1 MPRTLLWP
9 WSQGHERKG
18 STCTKT
24 RAVAA
29 VLALGLLAAGC
40 SSSSDSTDA
49 PSTEAA
55 ATEAVATEAA
65 ATEAAATEAADT
77 EAAETEA
84 AAVTDAAPAAGT
96 DEVAAAKAVIESF
109 LQPPTKINQT
119 TPLSGPIEKDKLY
132 VFLECELPQCVEIGV
147 GALESAKAIG
157 WKTKV
162 IKWNTA
168 DLQTVLTAMDEALT
182 LKPTAVTLTGIPQE
196 LWADREAA
204 YEAAGAMIIPIAV
217 ADLKLSKT
225 VPMGAAM
232 KADYVADGNL
242 VGNWFIADSNAE
254 GKALVADVP
263 AYPVLTAHG
272 TGFNEAVAAGCK
284 KCSVTSLEVTVPQL
298 AKGEFVPSVVSALQK
313 DPSIKYVITT
323 NGAFIDGLSAAL
335 DAAGMK
341 DVKIAGGSATINNLS
356 ALDTGTEHA
365 WAGEAIHMDGWIAI
379 DIAARAMLGM
389 EIPDSG
395 GRRVQQLF
403 IKGNVGT
410 PTLSLDK
417 PDNFRDE
424 FKKLWGVA

>member
-1 MPRTLLWP
+1 MHSR
-9 WSQGHERKG
+9 
-18 STCTKT
+18 T

-29 VLALGLLAAGC
+29 VLAIGLIAAGC
-40 SSSSDSTDA
+40 SSDKKAADSTAAESTAALAAAETTAA
-49 PSTEAA
+49 PAAGATDTTAAQAAA
-55 ATEAVATEAA
+55 ATEAPATEPTA
-65 ATEAAATEAADT
+65 
-77 EAAETEA
+77 
-84 AAVTDAAPAAGT
+84 AAGT
-96 DEVAAAKAVIESF
+96 DEVAAAKAAIEPF

-119 TPLSGPIEKDKLY
+119 IPLSGPVPKDKLY
-132 VFLECELPQCVEIGV
+132 VFLECELPQCVEIGI
-147 GALESAKAIG
+147 GAIEAAKAIG

-168 DLQTVLTAMDEALT
+168 DLQTVLSAMDEALT
-182 LKPTAVTLTGIPQE
+182 LKPAAVTLTGIPQE

-204 YEAAGAMIIPIAV
+204 FAAAGAMIIPIAV

-232 KADYVADGNL
+232 KADYVADGKL

-272 TGFNEAVAAGCK
+272 TGFKEAVAAGCK
-284 KCSVTSLEVTVPQL
+284 KCTVTSLDVTVPQL
-298 AKGEFVPSVVSALQK
+298 AKGEYVSSVVSALQK
-313 DPSIKYVITT
+313 DPSIKYLITT
-323 NGAFIDGLSAAL
+323 DGAFIDGLSAAL

-341 DVKIAGGSATINNLS
+341 DIKIGGGSASINNLA
-356 ALDTGTEHA
+356 ALDAGTEHA

-395 GRRVQQLF
+395 GRRTQQLF
-403 IKGNVGT
+403 TKGNVGT

-424 FKKLWGVA
+424 FRKLWGVA

>member
-1 MPRTLLWP
+1 M
-9 WSQGHERKG
+9 HIRK
-18 STCTKT
+18 
-24 RAVAA
+24 RAVVAA
-29 VLALGLLAAGC
+29 LTLTLGLFAAGC
-40 SSSSDSTDA
+40 SSSDDS
-49 PSTEAA
+49 STEAA
-55 ATEAVATEAA
+55 ATEAA
-65 ATEAAATEAADT
+65 ATEAAATEAMASEAADT
-77 EAAETEA
+77 EAADTQAADTA
-84 AAVTDAAPAAGT
+84 AAAAGT
-96 DEVAAAKAVIESF
+96 DEVAAAKAIYEPF
-109 LQPPTKINQT
+109 LQPPTKINQVI
-119 TPLSGPIEKDKLY
+119 PLSGTVPKDKLY

-147 GALESAKAIG
+147 GALEAAKAIG
-157 WKTKV
+157 WQTKV

-168 DLQTVLTAMDEALT
+168 DLQTVLTAMDEALA
-182 LKPTAVTLTGIPQE
+182 LKPAAVTLTGIPQE

-204 YEAAGAMIIPIAV
+204 FEAAGAMIIPIAV

-232 KADYVADGNL
+232 KADYVADGKL

-272 TGFNEAVAAGCK
+272 TGFKEAVAAGCK
-284 KCSVTSLEVTVPQL
+284 KCTVTSLEVTVPQL
-298 AKGEFVPSVVSALQK
+298 AKGEFVPSVISALQK
-313 DPSIKYVITT
+313 DSSIKYVITT

-341 DVKIAGGSATINNLS
+341 DIKVAGGSATINNLA

-379 DIAARAMLGM
+379 DIAARALLGM
-389 EIPDSG
+389 DIEDSG
-395 GRRVQQLF
+395 GRRTQQLF

>member
-1 MPRTLLWP
+1 M
-9 WSQGHERKG
+9 HIRK
-18 STCTKT
+18 
-24 RAVAA
+24 RAVVAA
-29 VLALGLLAAGC
+29 LTLTLGLFAAGC
-40 SSSSDSTDA
+40 SSSDDS
-49 PSTEAA
+49 STEAA
-55 ATEAVATEAA
+55 ATEAA
-65 ATEAAATEAADT
+65 ATEAAATEAMASEAADT
-77 EAAETEA
+77 QAADTA
-84 AAVTDAAPAAGT
+84 AAAAGT
-96 DEVAAAKAVIESF
+96 DEVAAAKAIYEPF
-109 LQPPTKINQT
+109 LQPPTKINQVI
-119 TPLSGPIEKDKLY
+119 PLSGTVPKDKLY

-147 GALESAKAIG
+147 GALEAAKAIG
-157 WKTKV
+157 WQTKV

-168 DLQTVLTAMDEALT
+168 DLQTVLTAMDEALA
-182 LKPTAVTLTGIPQE
+182 LKPAAVTLTGIPQE

-204 YEAAGAMIIPIAV
+204 FEAAGAMIIPIAV

-232 KADYVADGNL
+232 KADYVADGKL
-242 VGNWFIADSNAE
+242 VGNWFIADSNAA

-272 TGFNEAVAAGCK
+272 TGFKEAVAAGCK
-284 KCSVTSLEVTVPQL
+284 KCTVTSLEVTVPQL
-298 AKGEFVPSVVSALQK
+298 AKGEFVPSVISALQK
-313 DPSIKYVITT
+313 DSSIKYVITT

-341 DVKIAGGSATINNLS
+341 DIKVAGGSATINNLA

-379 DIAARAMLGM
+379 DIAARALLGM
-389 EIPDSG
+389 DIEDSG
-395 GRRVQQLF
+395 GRRTQQLF

>member
-1 MPRTLLWP
+1 MHTRTRVI
-9 WSQGHERKG
+9 S
-18 STCTKT
+18 
-24 RAVAA
+24 AA
-29 VLALGLLAAGC
+29 LALGLLATGC
-40 SSSSDSTDA
+40 SSSSDSTVA
-49 PSTEAA
+49 P
-55 ATEAVATEAA
+55 ATETTAASAVTE
-65 ATEAAATEAADT
+65 TT
-77 EAAETEA
+77 A
-84 AAVTDAAPAAGT
+84 AAVTETTAAAGT
-96 DEVAAAKAVIESF
+96 DEVAAAKAAFEPF

-119 TPLSGPIEKDKLY
+119 TPLSGPVPKDKLY

-147 GALESAKAIG
+147 GALEAAKAIG

-162 IKWNTA
+162 IKWSTA
-168 DLQTVLTAMDEALT
+168 DLQTVLTGMDEALA
-182 LKPTAVTLTGIPQE
+182 LKPAAVTLTGLPQE

-204 YEAAGAMIIPIAV
+204 FEAAGAMIIPIAV

-232 KADYVADGNL
+232 KADYLADGTL

-272 TGFNEAVAAGCK
+272 TGFKEAVAAGCK
-284 KCSVTSLEVTVPQL
+284 KCAVTSLDVTVPQL
-298 AKGEFVPSVVSALQK
+298 AKGEFVPAVVSALQK

-341 DVKIAGGSATINNLS
+341 DIKVAGGSATINNLA

-395 GRRVQQLF
+395 GRRTQQLF

>member
-1 MPRTLLWP
+1 M
-9 WSQGHERKG
+9 HIRK
-18 STCTKT
+18 
-24 RAVAA
+24 RAVVAA
-29 VLALGLLAAGC
+29 LTLTLGLFAAGC
-40 SSSSDSTDA
+40 SSSDDS
-49 PSTEAA
+49 STEAA
-55 ATEAVATEAA
+55 ATEAA
-65 ATEAAATEAADT
+65 ATEAAATEAAAT
-77 EAAETEA
+77 EAMASEA
-84 AAVTDAAPAAGT
+84 ADTQAADTAAAAAGT
-96 DEVAAAKAVIESF
+96 DEVAAAKAIYEPF
-109 LQPPTKINQT
+109 LQPPTKINQVI
-119 TPLSGPIEKDKLY
+119 PLSGTVPKDKLY

-147 GALESAKAIG
+147 GALEAAKAIG
-157 WKTKV
+157 WQTKV

-168 DLQTVLTAMDEALT
+168 DLQTVLTAMDEALA
-182 LKPTAVTLTGIPQE
+182 LKPAAVTLTGIPQE

-204 YEAAGAMIIPIAV
+204 FEAAGAMIIPIAV

-232 KADYVADGNL
+232 KADYVADGKL
-242 VGNWFIADSNAE
+242 VGNWFIADSNAA

-272 TGFNEAVAAGCK
+272 TGFKEAVAAGCK
-284 KCSVTSLEVTVPQL
+284 KCTVTSLEVTVPQL
-298 AKGEFVPSVVSALQK
+298 AKGEFVPSVISALQK
-313 DPSIKYVITT
+313 DSSIKYVITT

-341 DVKIAGGSATINNLS
+341 DIKVAGGSATINNLA

-379 DIAARAMLGM
+379 DIAARALLGM
-389 EIPDSG
+389 DIEDSG
-395 GRRVQQLF
+395 GRRTQQLF

>member
-1 MPRTLLWP
+1 M
-9 WSQGHERKG
+9 HIK
-18 STCTKT
+18 K
-24 RAVAA
+24 RAVTAA
-29 VLALGLLAAGC
+29 LVLTMGLLAAGC
-40 SSSSDSTDA
+40 SSSKDNPSTEA
-49 PSTEAA
+49 PSTEAPSTEAVATEPA
-55 ATEAVATEAA
+55 ATEAAATDAVATEAA
-65 ATEAAATEAADT
+65 ATEAAAVDT
-77 EAAETEA
+77 TAT
-84 AAVTDAAPAAGT
+84 AAGT
-96 DEVAAAKAVIESF
+96 DEVAAAKAVYEPF
-109 LQPPTKINQT
+109 LQAPTKINQV
-119 TPLSGPIEKDKLY
+119 TPLSGPVPKDKLY

-147 GALESAKAIG
+147 GALEAAKAIG
-157 WKTKV
+157 WQTKV

-168 DLQTVLTAMDEALT
+168 DLQTVLTAMDEALA
-182 LKPTAVTLTGIPQE
+182 LKPAAVTLTGIPQE

-204 YEAAGAMIIPIAV
+204 FEAAGAMIIPIAV

-232 KADYVADGNL
+232 KADYLADGKL
-242 VGNWFIADSNAE
+242 VGNWFIADSNGE

-272 TGFNEAVAAGCK
+272 TGFKEAVAAGCK
-284 KCSVTSLEVTVPQL
+284 KCAVSSLEVTVPQL
-298 AKGEFVPSVVSALQK
+298 AKGEFVSSVVSALQK
-313 DPSIKYVITT
+313 DPSIKYLITT

-341 DVKIAGGSATINNLS
+341 DIKIAGGSATINNLA
-356 ALDTGTEHA
+356 ALDAGTEHA

-395 GRRVQQLF
+395 GRRTQQLF

>member
-1 MPRTLLWP
+1 M
-9 WSQGHERKG
+9 HIRK
-18 STCTKT
+18 
-24 RAVAA
+24 RAVVAA
-29 VLALGLLAAGC
+29 LTLTLGLFAAGC
-40 SSSSDSTDA
+40 SSSDDS
-49 PSTEAA
+49 STEAA
-55 ATEAVATEAA
+55 ATEAA
-65 ATEAAATEAADT
+65 ATEAAATEAAATEAAATEAMASEAADT
-77 EAAETEA
+77 EAADTA
-84 AAVTDAAPAAGT
+84 AAAAGT
-96 DEVAAAKAVIESF
+96 DEVAAAKAIYEPF
-109 LQPPTKINQT
+109 LQPPTKINQVI
-119 TPLSGPIEKDKLY
+119 PLSGTVPKDKLY

-147 GALESAKAIG
+147 GALEAAKAIG
-157 WKTKV
+157 WQTKV

-168 DLQTVLTAMDEALT
+168 DLQTVLTAMDEALA
-182 LKPTAVTLTGIPQE
+182 LKPAAVTLTGIPQE

-204 YEAAGAMIIPIAV
+204 FEAAGAMIIPIAV

-232 KADYVADGNL
+232 KADYVADGKL

-272 TGFNEAVAAGCK
+272 TGFKEAVAAGCK
-284 KCSVTSLEVTVPQL
+284 KCTVTSLEVTVPQL
-298 AKGEFVPSVVSALQK
+298 AKGEFVPAVISALQT
-313 DPSIKYVITT
+313 DSSIKYVITT

-341 DVKIAGGSATINNLS
+341 DIKVAGGSATINNLA

-379 DIAARAMLGM
+379 DIAARALLGM
-389 EIPDSG
+389 DIEDSG
-395 GRRVQQLF
+395 GRRTQQLF

>member
-1 MPRTLLWP
+1 MH
-9 WSQGHERKG
+9 S
-18 STCTKT
+18 KT

-29 VLALGLLAAGC
+29 VLAIGLLAAACG
-40 SSSSDSTDA
+40 SSSKTTDTSA
-49 PSTEAA
+49 TETTVASAVTEAETA
-55 ATEAVATEAA
+55 ATEAPA
-65 ATEAAATEAADT
+65 
-77 EAAETEA
+77 
-84 AAVTDAAPAAGT
+84 TDAATTVAAAAAAGT
-96 DEVAAAKAVIESF
+96 DEVAAAKAIYEPF

-119 TPLSGPIEKDKLY
+119 TPLSGPVPKDKLY

-147 GALESAKAIG
+147 GAIEAAKAIG

-168 DLQTVLTAMDEALT
+168 DLQTVLSAMDEALT
-182 LKPTAVTLTGIPQE
+182 LKPAAVTLTGIPQE

-204 YEAAGAMIIPIAV
+204 FAAAGAMIIPIAV

-232 KADYVADGNL
+232 KADYLADGTL
-242 VGNWFIADSNAE
+242 TGNWFIADSNAE

-272 TGFNEAVAAGCK
+272 TGFKEAVAAGCK
-284 KCSVTSLEVTVPQL
+284 KCVVTSLDVTVPQL
-298 AKGEFVPSVVSALQK
+298 AKGEFVSSVVSALQK
-313 DPSIKYVITT
+313 DPSIKYLITT

-341 DVKIAGGSATINNLS
+341 DIKVAGGSATINNLA
-356 ALDTGTEHA
+356 ALDAGTENA

-395 GRRVQQLF
+395 GRRTQQLF

>member
-1 MPRTLLWP
+1 M
-9 WSQGHERKG
+9 HIK
-18 STCTKT
+18 K
-24 RAVAA
+24 RAATAA
-29 VLALGLLAAGC
+29 LVLALGLVAAGC
-40 SSSSDSTDA
+40 SSSSST
-49 PSTEAA
+49 PSTEA
-55 ATEAVATEAA
+55 TDAA
-65 ATEAAATEAADT
+65 ATETTAAAAATET
-77 EAAETEA
+77 TVA
-84 AAVTDAAPAAGT
+84 AAATETTAAAGATETTVAAAGT
-96 DEVAAAKAVIESF
+96 DEVAAAKAVFESF
-109 LQPPTKINQT
+109 LQPPTKINQV
-119 TPLSGPIEKDKLY
+119 TPLSGPVPKDKLY

-147 GALESAKAIG
+147 GALEAAKAIG
-157 WKTKV
+157 WRTKV

-168 DLQTVLTAMDEALT
+168 DLQTVLSAMDEALT
-182 LKPTAVTLTGIPQE
+182 LKPAAVTLTGIPQE
-196 LWADREAA
+196 LWADREKAF
-204 YEAAGAMIIPIAV
+204 EAAGAMIIPIAV

-232 KADYVADGNL
+232 KADYVADGKL

-272 TGFNEAVAAGCK
+272 TGFKDAVAAGCK

-341 DVKIAGGSATINNLS
+341 DIKIAGGSATINNLA
-356 ALDTGTEHA
+356 ALDTGTEDA

-403 IKGNVGT
+403 TKGNVGT

>member
-1 MPRTLLWP
+1 M
-9 WSQGHERKG
+9 HIRK
-18 STCTKT
+18 
-24 RAVAA
+24 RAVVAA
-29 VLALGLLAAGC
+29 LTLTLGLFAAGC
-40 SSSSDSTDA
+40 SSSDDS
-49 PSTEAA
+49 STEAA
-55 ATEAVATEAA
+55 ATEAA
-65 ATEAAATEAADT
+65 ATEAAATEAMASEAADT
-77 EAAETEA
+77 EAADTA
-84 AAVTDAAPAAGT
+84 AAAAGT
-96 DEVAAAKAVIESF
+96 DEVAAAKAIYEPF
-109 LQPPTKINQT
+109 LQPPTKINQVI
-119 TPLSGPIEKDKLY
+119 PLSGTVPKDKLY

-147 GALESAKAIG
+147 GALEAAKAIG
-157 WKTKV
+157 WQTKV

-168 DLQTVLTAMDEALT
+168 DLQTVLTAMDEALA
-182 LKPTAVTLTGIPQE
+182 LKPAAVTLTGIPQE

-204 YEAAGAMIIPIAV
+204 FEAAGAMIIPIAV

-232 KADYVADGNL
+232 KADYVADGKL

-272 TGFNEAVAAGCK
+272 TGFKEAVAAGCK
-284 KCSVTSLEVTVPQL
+284 KCTVTSLEVTVPQL
-298 AKGEFVPSVVSALQK
+298 AKGEFVPSVISALQK
-313 DPSIKYVITT
+313 DSSIKYVITT

-341 DVKIAGGSATINNLS
+341 DIKVAGGSATINNLA

-379 DIAARAMLGM
+379 DIAARALLGM
-389 EIPDSG
+389 DIEDSG
-395 GRRVQQLF
+395 GRRTQQLF